1 MILKRILRVYLII
14 GRTFQSWFSPIIT
27 GCLIFILR
35 LTVGLFRILDHIFFF
50 SFQKPITEPIIIVG
64 NPRSGTTFLHRFLI
78 KQGLGEGSQLW
89 QMIYPSI
96 TLQKIIRPLLPIM
109 ERISPARHHSTAAHK
124 TSLNGIETD
133 DVSLLFRYFDGFFLY
148 GFFLTFDEENLFD
161 WVDPKI
167 NDTHKRDFNW
177 FESLW
182 KRTLIVNNSERYI
195 AKLFSLSANL
205 PDFQKKF
212 PDAKILYMIRDPLNV
227 LPSGLS
233 LVTGVLDKKFNFWQL
248 DSKIRSRFINRLYNA
263 LIELLNRFH
272 YDWVNENIDKKNV
285 YIVRY
290 DEMMNNF
297 ESLMEEIMNFIGFA
311 PSENLKEVI
320 RLTSEKQKSYKS
332 SHKYDLTK
340 FGLTEKQIK
349 TDCKKIYDTFL
360 NY

>member
-1 MILKRILRVYLII
+1 MIKRIIKIYLII
-14 GRTFQSWFSPIIT
+14 GKTFGNWFSPLVI
-27 GCLIFILR
+27 G
-35 LTVGLFRILDHIFFF
+35 VGLFFLRSIIGIGRLIDRLFFF
-50 SFQKPITEPIIIVG
+50 SINRPMKQPIVIIG

-78 KQGLGEGSQLW
+78 DQKLGTGSQLW
-89 QMIYPSI
+89 QLIYPSAVV
-96 TLQKIIRPLLPIM
+96 QKIIKPILPIL
-109 ERISPARHHSTAAHK
+109 EYISPAKHHSTEAHK
-124 TSLNGIETD
+124 TSLSSVETD
-133 DVSLLFRYFDGFFLY
+133 DVSLLFRFLDGFFLY
-148 GFFLTFDEENLFD
+148 GFFLTFDEEDLFD

-227 LPSGLS
+227 LPSGIS

-263 LIELLNRFH
+263 LVELLNRFH

-297 ESLMEEIMNFIGFA
+297 ESLMEEIMNFTGFA

>member
-1 MILKRILRVYLII
+1 MIKRIIKIYLII
-14 GRTFQSWFSPIIT
+14 GKTFGNWFSPLVI
-27 GCLIFILR
+27 G
-35 LTVGLFRILDHIFFF
+35 VGLFFLRSIIGIGRLIDRLFFF
-50 SFQKPITEPIIIVG
+50 SINRPMKQPIVIIG

-78 KQGLGEGSQLW
+78 DQKLGTGSQLW
-89 QMIYPSI
+89 QLIYPSAVV
-96 TLQKIIRPLLPIM
+96 QKIIKPILPIL
-109 ERISPARHHSTAAHK
+109 EYISPAKHHSTEAHK
-124 TSLNGIETD
+124 TSLSSVETD
-133 DVSLLFRYFDGFFLY
+133 DVSLLFRFLDGFFLY
-148 GFFLTFDEENLFD
+148 GFFLTFDEEDLFD

-263 LIELLNRFH
+263 LVELLNRFH

-285 YIVRY
+285 YIVCY

-297 ESLMEEIMNFIGFA
+297 ESLMEEIMNFTGFA

-360 NY
+360 N

>member
-1 MILKRILRVYLII
+1 MIKRIIKIYLII
-14 GRTFQSWFSPIIT
+14 GKTFGNWFSPLVI
-27 GCLIFILR
+27 G
-35 LTVGLFRILDHIFFF
+35 VGLFFLRSIIGIGRLIDRLFFF
-50 SFQKPITEPIIIVG
+50 SINRPMKQPIVIIG
-64 NPRSGTTFLHRFLI
+64 NPRSGTTFLHRFFI
-78 KQGLGEGSQLW
+78 DQKLGTGSQLW
-89 QMIYPSI
+89 QLIYPSAVV
-96 TLQKIIRPLLPIM
+96 QKIIKPILPIL
-109 ERISPARHHSTAAHK
+109 EYISPAKHHSTEAHK
-124 TSLNGIETD
+124 TSLSSVETD
-133 DVSLLFRYFDGFFLY
+133 DVSLLFRFLDGFFLY
-148 GFFLTFDEENLFD
+148 GFFLTFDEEDLFD

-263 LIELLNRFH
+263 LVELLNRFH

-285 YIVRY
+285 YIVCY

-297 ESLMEEIMNFIGFA
+297 ESLMEEIMNFTGFA

-360 NY
+360 N

>member
-1 MILKRILRVYLII
+1 MIKRIIKIYLILGKTFGNWISPLVIGLGFFFLRAIIGI
-14 GRTFQSWFSPIIT
+14 GR
-27 GCLIFILR
+27 LIDKFL
-35 LTVGLFRILDHIFFF
+35 FF
-50 SFQKPITEPIIIVG
+50 STNRPIKQPIVIVG

-78 KQGLGEGSQLW
+78 DQKLGTGSQLW
-89 QMIYPSI
+89 QLIYPSAVV
-96 TLQKIIRPLLPIM
+96 QKIIKPILPIL
-109 ERISPARHHSTAAHK
+109 EYISPAKHHSTEAHK
-124 TSLNGIETD
+124 TSLSSVETD
-133 DVSLLFRYFDGFFLY
+133 DVSLLFRFLDGFFLY
-148 GFFLTFDEENLFD
+148 GFFLTFDEEDLFD

-248 DSKIRSRFINRLYNA
+248 DSKIRSQFINRLYNA
-263 LIELLNRFH
+263 LVELLNRFH

-297 ESLMEEIMNFIGFA
+297 ESLMEEIMNSIGFT

>member
-1 MILKRILRVYLII
+1 LIKRIIKIYLII
-14 GRTFQSWFSPIIT
+14 GKTFGNWFSPLVI
-27 GCLIFILR
+27 G
-35 LTVGLFRILDHIFFF
+35 VGLFFLRSIIGIGRLIDRLFFF
-50 SFQKPITEPIIIVG
+50 SINRPMKQPIVIIG

-78 KQGLGEGSQLW
+78 DQKLGTGSQLW
-89 QMIYPSI
+89 QLIYPSAVV
-96 TLQKIIRPLLPIM
+96 QKIIKPILPIL
-109 ERISPARHHSTAAHK
+109 EYISPAKHHSTEAHK
-124 TSLNGIETD
+124 TSLSSVETD
-133 DVSLLFRYFDGFFLY
+133 DVSLLFRFLDGFFLY
-148 GFFLTFDEENLFD
+148 GFFLTFDEEDLFD

-263 LIELLNRFH
+263 LVELLNRFH

-297 ESLMEEIMNFIGFA
+297 ESLMEEIINFTGFA

>member
-1 MILKRILRVYLII
+1 MIKRIIKIYLII
-14 GRTFQSWFSPIIT
+14 GKTFGNWFSPLVI
-27 GCLIFILR
+27 G
-35 LTVGLFRILDHIFFF
+35 VGLFFLRSIIGIGRLIDRLFFF
-50 SFQKPITEPIIIVG
+50 SINRPMKQPIVIIG

-78 KQGLGEGSQLW
+78 DQKLGTGSQLW
-89 QMIYPSI
+89 QLIYPSAVV
-96 TLQKIIRPLLPIM
+96 QKIIKPILPIL
-109 ERISPARHHSTAAHK
+109 EYISPAKHHSTEAHK
-124 TSLNGIETD
+124 TSLSSVETD
-133 DVSLLFRYFDGFFLY
+133 DVSLLFRFLDGFFLY
-148 GFFLTFDEENLFD
+148 GFFLTFDEEDLFD

-227 LPSGLS
+227 LPSGIS

-263 LIELLNRFH
+263 LVELLNRFH

-297 ESLMEEIMNFIGFA
+297 ESLMEEIINFTGFA